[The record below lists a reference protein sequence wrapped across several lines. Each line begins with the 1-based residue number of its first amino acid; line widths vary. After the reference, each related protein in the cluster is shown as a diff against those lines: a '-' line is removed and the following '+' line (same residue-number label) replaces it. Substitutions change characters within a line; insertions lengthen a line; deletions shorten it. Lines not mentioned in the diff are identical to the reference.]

1 MTAVRTVN
9 VLRGYVAVCLVIGA
23 ICALATM
30 NYGKTIDRLNVDTQL
45 PLERL
50 AVDSEHA
57 ATVNTVRADAP
68 VRGMP

>member
-1 MTAVRTVN
+1 
-9 VLRGYVAVCLVIGA
+9 VIGA
-23 ICALATM
+23 VCALATM
-30 NYGKTIDRLNVDTQL
+30 DYGKTIDRLNVDTQL

>member
-1 MTAVRTVN
+1 MNAVKTVH
-9 VLRGYVAVCLVIGA
+9 VRRGYVAVCLVIGA
-23 ICALATM
+23 VCVLATM
-30 NYGKTIDRLNVDTQL
+30 DYGKTIDKLNVDTQL

-57 ATVNTVRADAP
+57 AAVNTVRADAP